1 MFSCSIL
8 VRAVQ
13 APHTL
18 EIRPG
23 LARPASNGCRQ
34 LYLYAMR
41 VQYVR
46 LLASRGTFSSS
57 LAAIFNGWHGVR
69 IQDSITS
76 RIDLLH
82 LSIYFGLKT
91 INLYNYYDRTVDCP
105 RHPLRMPKTPT
116 TAPPPRTPRSPPARP
131 PVPNPN
137 HRLDRRDPR
146 RPERHDP
153 RLHARMPKTPTTAP
167 PPRSIPAARTP

>member
-1 MFSCSIL
+1 MAASGQKQAAPTVFALVGRRHTETRVATLRSRRFSSYRSSFTKEQPVQRRSRCTRDGTTLIL
-8 VRAVQ
+8 FSFKDHHYICFHVVFSYVRYKHHT
-13 APHTL
+13 HTL

-91 INLYNYYDRTVDCP
+91 ININKD
-105 RHPLRMPKTPT
+105 
-116 TAPPPRTPRSPPARP
+116 
-131 PVPNPN
+131 
-137 HRLDRRDPR
+137 
-146 RPERHDP
+146 
-153 RLHARMPKTPTTAP
+153 
-167 PPRSIPAARTP
+167 I